1 VTGPRA
7 RLRARAAGERGV
19 AMVEM
24 AVVVGLLAV
33 LLFGIIT
40 MGVTLGFRQSMTQAT
55 DDAARAAAVA
65 PYELAAERAE
75 AAANRSA
82 SAWGERCNEGGL
94 TCSFPIEDCAEGGG
108 QCMSIELTFDLKNHP
123 RVASAGL
130 LNGILPDEMV
140 TRAVVEVDEP

>member
-1 VTGPRA
+1 VNRRRP
-7 RLRARAAGERGV
+7 RLRPLASDQRGAA
-19 AMVEM
+19 MIEM
-24 AVVVGLLAV
+24 ALVVGLLAV

-65 PYELAAERAE
+65 PRDLAVERAE

-94 TCSFPIEDCAEGGG
+94 DCSFVIDDCSEGGG
-108 QCMSIELTFDLKNHP
+108 ECMVIELQYDLKNHP
-123 RVASAGL
+123 RVASAPLLDGL
-130 LNGILPDEMV
+130 LPDSMS
-140 TRAVVEVDEP
+140 TRAVVEVSA